1 MKRKTLEK
9 GSFIYKRDDE
19 SQEMYL
25 IQSGMIE
32 IYHYTDKKEQN
43 EFVIER
49 LYRGSIINHNSFL
62 MNDELDTDARCASNV
77 TVFYIDINHFK
88 NLRSKH
94 IVLDQIMDTHEAWL
108 VGGNRKE
115 PAIDYI
121 IQSPF
126 NKQYFKV
133 NKQTGEKVYDYK
145 KEMYRRKLTFKLKN
159 AILVVLGS
167 ISKKKEI

>member
-1 MKRKTLEK
+1 LKVFLEMSLNEISFFKKLPKHIKNEFLFCMKPKTYEK
-9 GSFIYKRDDE
+9 GSCLYKRDDN
-19 SQEMYL
+19 STEMYC

-32 IYHYTDKKEQN
+32 IFHYLDKKEQY

-62 MNDELDTDARCASNV
+62 MNDELDTDARCATNV
-77 TVFYIDINHFK
+77 TVYYLDINTFK

-94 IVLDQIMDTHEAWL
+94 IALDQIMDTHEAWL

-121 IQSPF
+121 I
-126 NKQYFKV
+126 
-133 NKQTGEKVYDYK
+133 
-145 KEMYRRKLTFKLKN
+145 
-159 AILVVLGS
+159 
-167 ISKKKEI
+167 